1 MRSSLFS
8 SQEWSDTAAP
18 RRQRAWQRRADRD
31 FQMRA
36 AERHSILERSRREL
50 IGALEKFLG
59 KEAAVQ
65 IAAEKQKPHSSATK
79 QQFTAFLRRLGID
92 ARRLERLEEAGFKK
106 LADAMAAGSSR
117 ASARPPAPPPS
128 VVTTCKTFTAPF
140 SDRVAR
146 RSATTEGELEFGELN
161 SHGFAEPQTGIIG
174 SSGTL
179 FDFHAGD
186 ADVGT
191 FEHYTALVM
200 SYFTFVRGRVSAD
213 VNLTF
218 LDSFHRLD
226 RRRQLGIASS
236 HVTHRSRLV
245 FKIANTGEEVSQ
257 EIDSFEQS
265 GASTQLWETDTH
277 PANSTASVRLV
288 TAGSFGRGQTLR
300 IEIGCLNTLDVVAD
314 DVVIDTEMNVRLR
327 IDSVRICQVS

>member
-8 SQEWSDTAAP
+8 SQEWSNTDTP
-18 RRQRAWQRRADRD
+18 KRQRAWQRRADRD

-36 AERHSILERSRREL
+36 AERYSILERSRREL
-50 IGALEKFLG
+50 IDALEEFVG
-59 KEAAVQ
+59 QEAAVQ
-65 IAAEKQKPHSSATK
+65 IAAEKQKRRPSPTK

-106 LADAMAAGSSR
+106 LASAMAAGSNR

-128 VVTTCKTFTAPF
+128 VVTTCRTFTAPF

-146 RSATTEGELEFGELN
+146 RSASTEGELGFSELT

-174 SSGTL
+174 SSGNL
-179 FDFHAGD
+179 FDFHASD

-200 SYFTFVRGRVSAD
+200 SYFTFMSGRISAD

-245 FKIANTGEEVSQ
+245 LKIANTGEEISQ

-265 GASTQLWETDTH
+265 GASTQLWEIDTH

-288 TAGSFGRGQTLR
+288 TAGSFGRAETLK
-300 IEIGCLNTLDVVAD
+300 IEIGCLNNLDVVAD

-327 IDSVRICQVS
+327 LDSIRICQVS